1 MEKEMAKVA
10 GILGKKVGMTQL
22 FDDKGEVHPATVLQ
36 AGPCVI
42 TQHKNQTRD
51 GYAAAQIGLVEFVK
65 ESRLTRPMRGHLSKN
80 NLPPVRFMREV
91 PVEAD
96 SAGDGAVKAG
106 DRVLVDI
113 FDDEKFVD
121 IMGVSKGRGF
131 QGVVKRH
138 HFGGGPKSHG
148 SMFQITGSIGSSA
161 FPSRVFKGMRMSGH
175 MGNAGVT
182 GGNLRVLGVDKE
194 DNLLVVEG
202 SVPGPNGGYLVI
214 TKAKKP
220 PRERRG
226 FAGAATVDP
235 LKAAKRAA
243 KKGKQKAAEGLRQG
257 IYGNHRNPKYGRR
270 QRGDA
275 REGG

>member
-1 MEKEMAKVA
+1 MAKVA

-22 FDDKGEVHPATVLQ
+22 FDSKGDVHPATVLQ

-42 TQHKNQTRD
+42 TQHKTQMRD
-51 GYAAAQIGLVEFVK
+51 GYDSAQIGLVEFVK
-65 ESRLTRPMRGHLSKN
+65 ESRLTKPMKGHLEKH
-80 NLPPVRFMREV
+80 NLPPVKFVREV
-91 PVEAD
+91 PLEVEEKGATD
-96 SAGDGAVKAG
+96 GDGLKAG
-106 DRVLVDI
+106 ARVLVDI
-113 FDDEKFVD
+113 CEGEKFVD
-121 IMGVSKGRGF
+121 IVGVSKGRGF

-175 MGNAGVT
+175 MGHQNVT
-182 GGNLRVLGVDKE
+182 VRNLRVLGVDKDE
-194 DNLLVVEG
+194 NLLVVEG
-202 SVPGPNGGYLVI
+202 SVPGPQGGYIVI

-243 KKGKQKAAEGLRQG
+243 KKG
-257 IYGNHRNPKYGRR
+257 
-270 QRGDA
+270 
-275 REGG
+275 

>member
-1 MEKEMAKVA
+1 MLGTEKEMAKVA

-22 FDDKGEVHPATVLQ
+22 FDSKGDVRPATVLQ

-42 TQHKNQTRD
+42 TQHKTNTKD
-51 GYAAAQIGLVEFVK
+51 GYEAAQIGLVEFVK
-65 ESRLTRPMRGHLSKN
+65 AKKLPKAMQGHFAKH
-80 NLPPVRFMREV
+80 NLPPVKFLREV
-91 PVEAD
+91 PVEVD
-96 SAGDGAVKAG
+96 EKESETDGAVKVG

-113 FDDEKFVD
+113 FENEKFVD
-121 IMGVSKGRGF
+121 IVGVSKGRGF

-138 HFGGGPKSHG
+138 HFAGGPKSHG

-175 MGNAGVT
+175 MGNVRVT
-182 GGNLRVLGVDKE
+182 TRNLRVLGVDKDE
-194 DNLLVVEG
+194 NLLVVEG

-214 TKAKKP
+214 MKAKKA

-226 FAGAATVDP
+226 FAGSTTVDP

-243 KKGKQKAAEGLRQG
+243 KKA
-257 IYGNHRNPKYGRR
+257 
-270 QRGDA
+270 
-275 REGG
+275 

>member
-1 MEKEMAKVA
+1 METEMAKVA

-22 FDDKGEVHPATVLQ
+22 FDSKGEVRPATVLR

-42 TQHKNQTRD
+42 TQHKTATRD
-51 GYAAAQIGLVEFVK
+51 GYESAQIGLVEFVK
-65 ESRLTRPMRGHLSKN
+65 EKKLTKPMQGHFAKN
-80 NLPPVRFMREV
+80 NLPPMKFLREV
-91 PVEAD
+91 PLDVEEQSKE
-96 SAGDGAVKAG
+96 SAETNGLKVGQ
-106 DRVLVDI
+106 RVLVDI
-113 FDDEKFVD
+113 FDGERFVD
-121 IMGVSKGRGF
+121 IVGVSKGRGF
-131 QGVVKRH
+131 AGVVKRH

-175 MGNAGVT
+175 LGDQRVT
-182 GGNLRVLGVDKE
+182 VRNLRVLGVDKD

-202 SVPGPNGGYLVI
+202 SVPGANGGYVVI
-214 TKAKKP
+214 TKAKNP

-243 KKGKQKAAEGLRQG
+243 KKG
-257 IYGNHRNPKYGRR
+257 
-270 QRGDA
+270 
-275 REGG
+275 

>member
-1 MEKEMAKVA
+1 MAKVT

-22 FDDKGEVHPATVLQ
+22 FDSKGDVHPATVLQ
-36 AGPCVI
+36 AGPCVV
-42 TQHKNQTRD
+42 TQHKTQTRD
-51 GYAAAQIGLVEFVK
+51 GYISAQIGLVEFVK
-65 ESRLTRPMRGHLSKN
+65 ESKLTKAMRGHLGKN
-80 NLPPVRFMREV
+80 NVPPVRFVREV
-91 PVEAD
+91 PVEFD
-96 SAGDGAVKAG
+96 SDEKPEENKGVKAG
-106 DRVLVDI
+106 DRILVDI
-113 FDDEKFVD
+113 FDGEKFVD
-121 IMGVSKGRGF
+121 IVGVSKGRGF

-138 HFGGGPKSHG
+138 NFAGGPKSHG

-175 MGNAGVT
+175 MGNARVT
-182 GGNLRVLGVDKE
+182 VRNLRVLGVEKD

-214 TKAKKP
+214 TKAKKA

-243 KKGKQKAAEGLRQG
+243 KKA
-257 IYGNHRNPKYGRR
+257 
-270 QRGDA
+270 
-275 REGG
+275 

>member
-1 MEKEMAKVA
+1 MAKVA

-22 FDDKGEVHPATVLQ
+22 FDSKGDVRPATVLQ

-42 TQHKNQTRD
+42 TQHKTNTKD
-51 GYAAAQIGLVEFVK
+51 GYEAAQIGLVEFVK
-65 ESRLTRPMRGHLSKN
+65 AKKLPKAMQGHFAKH
-80 NLPPVRFMREV
+80 NLPPVKFMREV
-91 PVEAD
+91 PVEVD
-96 SAGDGAVKAG
+96 EKEPESDGIVKVG

-113 FDDEKFVD
+113 FENEKFVD
-121 IMGVSKGRGF
+121 IVGTSKGRGF

-138 HFGGGPKSHG
+138 HFAGGPKSHG

-175 MGNAGVT
+175 MGNVRVT
-182 GGNLRVLGVDKE
+182 TRNLRVLGVDKDE
-194 DNLLVVEG
+194 NLLVVEG

-214 TKAKKP
+214 MKAKKA

-226 FAGAATVDP
+226 FAGSSTVDP

-243 KKGKQKAAEGLRQG
+243 KKA
-257 IYGNHRNPKYGRR
+257 
-270 QRGDA
+270 
-275 REGG
+275 

>member
-1 MEKEMAKVA
+1 MAKVA

-22 FDDKGEVHPATVLQ
+22 FDDKGDVHPATVLQ

-42 TQHKNQTRD
+42 TQYKSQTKD
-51 GYAAAQIGLVEFVK
+51 GYDAAQIGLVEFVK
-65 ESRLTRPMRGHLSKN
+65 ESRLTKPMKGHLGKH
-80 NLPPVRFMREV
+80 NLPPVKFVREV
-91 PVEAD
+91 PIEVDEKVPAD
-96 SAGDGAVKAG
+96 GNGAVKAG

-113 FDDEKFVD
+113 FDGEKFVD
-121 IMGVSKGRGF
+121 IVGVSKGRGF

-148 SMFQITGSIGSSA
+148 SMFQIRGSIGSSA

-175 MGNAGVT
+175 MGNARVT
-182 GGNLRVLGVDKE
+182 VRNLRVLGVDKD

-214 TKAKKP
+214 MKAKKP

-226 FAGAATVDP
+226 FAGATTVDP

-243 KKGKQKAAEGLRQG
+243 KKA
-257 IYGNHRNPKYGRR
+257 
-270 QRGDA
+270 
-275 REGG
+275 

>member
-1 MEKEMAKVA
+1 MAKVT

-22 FDDKGEVHPATVLQ
+22 FDSKGEVHPATVLQ
-36 AGPCVI
+36 AGPCVV
-42 TQHKNQTRD
+42 TQHKTATRD
-51 GYAAAQIGLVEFVK
+51 GYISAQIGLVEFVK
-65 ESRLTRPMRGHLSKN
+65 ESKLTKAMRGHLGKN
-80 NLPPVRFMREV
+80 NVPPVRFVREV
-91 PVEAD
+91 PVEVEEG
-96 SAGDGAVKAG
+96 SEDGAVKAG
-106 DRVLVDI
+106 DRILVDI
-113 FDDEKFVD
+113 FEGEKFVD
-121 IMGVSKGRGF
+121 IVGVSKGRGF

-138 HFGGGPKSHG
+138 NFAGGPKSHG

-175 MGNAGVT
+175 MGNARVT
-182 GGNLRVLGVDKE
+182 VRNLRVLGVEKD

-214 TKAKKP
+214 TKAKKA

-243 KKGKQKAAEGLRQG
+243 KKG
-257 IYGNHRNPKYGRR
+257 
-270 QRGDA
+270 
-275 REGG
+275 

>member
-1 MEKEMAKVA
+1 MAKVA

-22 FDDKGEVHPATVLQ
+22 FDSKGEVHPATVLQ
-36 AGPCVI
+36 AGPCVV
-42 TQHKNQTRD
+42 TQHKTQTRD
-51 GYAAAQIGLVEFVK
+51 GYISAQIGLVEFVK
-65 ESRLTRPMRGHLSKN
+65 ESKLTKAMRGHLGKN
-80 NLPPVRFMREV
+80 NVPPVRFVREV
-91 PVEAD
+91 PVEVEEGSD
-96 SAGDGAVKAG
+96 DGAVKAG
-106 DRVLVDI
+106 DRILVDM
-113 FDDEKFVD
+113 FEGEKFVD
-121 IMGVSKGRGF
+121 IVGISKGKGF

-138 HFGGGPKSHG
+138 NFAGGPKSHG

-175 MGNAGVT
+175 MGNARVT
-182 GGNLRVLGVDKE
+182 VRNLRVLGVEKD

-214 TKAKKP
+214 TKAKKA

-243 KKGKQKAAEGLRQG
+243 KKA
-257 IYGNHRNPKYGRR
+257 
-270 QRGDA
+270 
-275 REGG
+275 